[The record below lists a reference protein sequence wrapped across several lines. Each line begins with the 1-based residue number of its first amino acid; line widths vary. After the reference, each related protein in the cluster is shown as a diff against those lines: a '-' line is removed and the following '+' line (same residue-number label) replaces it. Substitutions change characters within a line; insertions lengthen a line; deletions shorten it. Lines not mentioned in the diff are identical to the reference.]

1 MRWTDSQF
9 GAIAGLVAL
18 VAVALVVIAW
28 ARRETRRPRVGH
40 EDWEETLAAYKN
52 LRIKGVLNDDEYR
65 KIRAL
70 LESGGDSSADR
81 SGGPAGVGFRPDHE
95 NRPNENH
102 PNENRPNDD
111 EPIRGA
117 G

>member
-18 VAVALVVIAW
+18 VAVALVVIAR
-28 ARRETRRPRVGH
+28 ARGEFKRQRTGR

-52 LRIKGVLNDDEYR
+52 LRIKGVLDDDEYR

-70 LESGGDSSADR
+70 LESGGDSSSDR
-81 SGGPAGVGFRPDHE
+81 SGGSAGIGGRL
-95 NRPNENH
+95 NRGDS
-102 PNENRPNDD
+102 NRGD
-111 EPIRGA
+111 G
-117 G
+117 